1 MSTISGPVGVLS
13 PVNWYHFGFSFHWS
27 RCEALSGSGFIC
39 ILDME
44 TPAGGRIG
52 TESLED
58 GKIGWKFVKAEIDPS
73 SKPPLTFSVFSSNP
87 MKEAKVLML

>member
-27 RCEALSGSGFIC
+27 RCEALSGSGLSEFIC
-39 ILDME
+39 IRDME
-44 TPAGGRIG
+44 ISEGGRIG

-58 GKIGWKFVKAEIDPS
+58 GKIGWKSCFAS
-73 SKPPLTFSVFSSNP
+73 HCH
-87 MKEAKVLML
+87 

>member
-1 MSTISGPVGVLS
+1 
-13 PVNWYHFGFSFHWS
+13 
-27 RCEALSGSGFIC
+27 
-39 ILDME
+39 ME
-44 TPAGGRIG
+44 TPEGGRIG

-87 MKEAKVLML
+87 MKEAKVFML